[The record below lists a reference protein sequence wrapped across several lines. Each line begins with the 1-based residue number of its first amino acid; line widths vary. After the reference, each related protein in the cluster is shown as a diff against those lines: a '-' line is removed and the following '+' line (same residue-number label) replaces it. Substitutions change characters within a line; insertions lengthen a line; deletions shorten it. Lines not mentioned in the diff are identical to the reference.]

1 MRVFDKRKPNGKP
14 NVKALARKGDVDG
27 LIKAAGHTELIPGPE
42 GGTSVDVGA
51 PIREEALFALLDVAP
66 DRAGDVFVTALG
78 DSSDRVRTA
87 AVVALYERDDSER
100 LAEAVASLPAARGQ
114 ARATAVQALFELHNA
129 GSSSRLADALVHR
142 PDDHPLSEEEEALV
156 PALLRAEERPE
167 AEGEVA
173 QLLVS
178 ALGREPEIV
187 AERAEALLVRLGPA
201 SVEALVRE
209 LAGGATPHRAA
220 ALIGEIRDARAL
232 QPLLAALSH
241 TDARVRSQSC
251 SALGELRDPAAV
263 EPLLQATLDPEH
275 EVRVLAGAA
284 LDRMGTAAVAM
295 SVAALMRSVLGEA
308 LAKASPLLMLS
319 NGHAGH
325 SIEELTAPRP
335 APEGPELTR
344 RWRLGHQ
351 VIQRRLNPGG
361 EAGKP
366 ESNGHATD
374 AISPMT
380 LSSVERIV
388 AVRESDVADAE

>member
-1 MRVFDKRKPNGKP
+1 MRVFDKRKP

-42 GGTSVDVGA
+42 GGTTVDAGA
-51 PIREEALFALLDVAP
+51 PIREEALFALRDVAP

-87 AVVALYERDDSER
+87 AVVALYERGDSER
-100 LAEAVASLPAARGQ
+100 LAEAVARLPAARGK
-114 ARATAVQALFELHNA
+114 ARATAVQALFKLHDA

-142 PDDHPLSEEEEALV
+142 RDYHPLSEEEEALV
-156 PALLRAEERPE
+156 LALLRAEERPE
-167 AEGEVA
+167 AAGEVV
-173 QLLVS
+173 QLLIS
-178 ALGREPEIV
+178 ALGHEPEIV

-201 SVEALVRE
+201 SIEALVRE

-220 ALIGEIRDARAL
+220 ALIGEIKDARAL

-241 TDARVRSQSC
+241 PDARVRSQSC

-295 SVAALMRSVLGEA
+295 SVAALLRPVLGEA
-308 LAKASPLLMLS
+308 LAKSSPLGMLS
-319 NGHAGH
+319 NGGAGH
-325 SIEELTAPRP
+325 SIDELAATSP
-335 APEGPELTR
+335 APEGPELKR
-344 RWRLGHQ
+344 RWRLG
-351 VIQRRLNPGG
+351 
-361 EAGKP
+361 
-366 ESNGHATD
+366 
-374 AISPMT
+374 
-380 LSSVERIV
+380 
-388 AVRESDVADAE
+388 